1 MSGNTGNLT
10 YVLLCPSITGR
21 EYQLTYKLTNAQRTN
36 AYVIASINGIEMVP
50 AVILNISVIF
60 VMVNSSL
67 LKTISNIPFLFLAIC
82 DLLTCMIGQSAYIIQ
97 IVSVTR
103 RSSNCAILLATAY
116 TGVISVISSCM
127 AVLAISLERYF
138 ALFKPYYWR
147 AHMKRK
153 YLVLIMSLIW
163 LPGTIV
169 SFLIFETG
177 EKIFGIA
184 VYTIMMI
191 GSLITITIIYIKM
204 YKLVKSMQKKTL
216 DITTVRNQKAD
227 SGASIQ
233 RRQAR
238 LSKFS
243 LVVIAAFLALN
254 APYSIAALLIHT
266 VFKKVAYIKT
276 VQNYV
281 HFLIFLSCLVNPI
294 IYSWQC
300 PEIGRKLKKLWKL
313 GR

>member
-21 EYQLTYKLTNAQRTN
+21 EYQMTYELTNAQRTN
-36 AYVIASINGIEMVP
+36 AYVIASINGIVMVP
-50 AVILNISVIF
+50 AVILNISVII
-60 VMVNSSL
+60 VMMNSNL
-67 LKTISNIPFLFLAIC
+67 LKTISNIPILFLAIC
-82 DLLTCMIGQSAYIIQ
+82 DLLTSMMGQSAYIIQ
-97 IVSVTR
+97 IVSVPK
-103 RSSNCAILLATAY
+103 RSSNCVIFFAAAY

-127 AVLAISLERYF
+127 AVLVISLERYF
-138 ALFKPYYWR
+138 ALFKPYFWR
-147 AHMKRK
+147 VHMERK
-153 YLVLIMSLIW
+153 YLVLIMSLTW

-169 SFLIFETG
+169 CFLIFETG
-177 EKIFGIA
+177 KKVFGIA

-191 GSLITITIIYIKM
+191 GSLIAIVIIYIKL
-204 YKLVKSMQKKTL
+204 YNLVKSMQKKTL
-216 DITTVRNQKAD
+216 DITTVRNQQAD
-227 SGASIQ
+227 SGAYIQ

-243 LVVIAAFLALN
+243 LVVIAAFLTLN

-266 VFKKVAYIKT
+266 VFKRVTYIQT
-276 VQNYV
+276 VQNYI
-281 HFLIFLSCLVNPI
+281 HTLIFLSSLVNPI

-313 GR
+313 EK